1 MLATALSGN
10 SGGHLRIDRC
20 KVVVEKP
27 GEVSR
32 HPRSKGKRQDRTY
45 FEAYVLGRAERDKRQ
60 STIYRGPVSAAY
72 HNSRRQAISC
82 KRPSRGRHFVAAQG
96 IRCLRTVPAATSTS

>member
-1 MLATALSGN
+1 LRLQDRARNNVFAGDQFDLRMLATALSGD
-10 SGGHLRIDRC
+10 GGRHLRIGRC

-45 FEAYVLGRAERDKRQ
+45 FENSAIGGAESDE
-60 STIYRGPVSAAY
+60 G
-72 HNSRRQAISC
+72 
-82 KRPSRGRHFVAAQG
+82 
-96 IRCLRTVPAATSTS
+96 